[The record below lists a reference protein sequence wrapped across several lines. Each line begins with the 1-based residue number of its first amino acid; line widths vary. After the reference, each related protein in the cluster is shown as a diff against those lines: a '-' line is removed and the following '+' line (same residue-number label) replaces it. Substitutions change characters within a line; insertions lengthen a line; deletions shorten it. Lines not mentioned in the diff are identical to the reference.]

1 MLYASEVWGFE
12 SKDSIEKIHL
22 QFCKNIL
29 KLRSSTPNY
38 MVYGELGRFPLETIV
53 KRKMVLFW
61 NSLLLEN
68 NKLSSIM
75 YKLMLKSH
83 FQYPTKFKW
92 ITYVKSIFD
101 ENGISFIWQ
110 DQLPL
115 DKLGLKN
122 IISQQLNDQCI
133 QHWFSQMNNSSRGA
147 FYSKYK
153 QEFRLETYL
162 VKLKQCDRIYIAKL
176 RCSNLKFPVETGRWS
191 GIPKNERICHL
202 CGNGIGDEFHYLF
215 KCQKQEIK
223 LL

>member
-1 MLYASEVWGFE
+1 
-12 SKDSIEKIHL
+12 
-22 QFCKNIL
+22 
-29 KLRSSTPNY
+29 

-162 VKLKQCDRIYIAKL
+162 VKLK
-176 RCSNLKFPVETGRWS
+176 
-191 GIPKNERICHL
+191 
-202 CGNGIGDEFHYLF
+202 
-215 KCQKQEIK
+215 
-223 LL
+223 